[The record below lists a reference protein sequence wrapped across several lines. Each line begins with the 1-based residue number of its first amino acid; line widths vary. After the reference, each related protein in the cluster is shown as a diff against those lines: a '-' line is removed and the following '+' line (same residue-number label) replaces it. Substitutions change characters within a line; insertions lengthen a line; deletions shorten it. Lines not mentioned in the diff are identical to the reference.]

1 MLPLALLLTAST
13 RHYLWPAAPAA
24 LQGMASKGL
33 GACEVLV
40 LLAVV
45 WRLAPSKPMALVLTW
60 WAFEELQT
68 LLCSLAYMRQQWE
81 VPPGVGICSAAA
93 GIDIGA
99 AGILAV
105 AWIVHTLSGIAGSSK
120 QNSRQNERHRH

>member
-1 MLPLALLLTAST
+1 MLPFVLLLTAST
-13 RHYLWPAAPAA
+13 RHYLWPAAPDA

-45 WRLAPSKPMALVLTW
+45 WRLAPSKAMALVLSW

-68 LLCSLAYMRQQWE
+68 ALCSIAYMHAPWT
-81 VPPGVGICSAAA
+81 VPPGVGICSAAV

-105 AWIVHTLSGIAGSSK
+105 AWIAHTLSGIAGSSE
-120 QNSRQNERHRH
+120 QNSGQNERHRH